1 MLKNKMITNILITIL
16 LSLLAF
22 TRQSFAEE
30 ISQLP
35 EGVESTATNIV
46 ENFEKKAGNNIAD
59 CIKDF
64 PHLQKVYEYE
74 NVREIFN
81 GKFNASS
88 KCDSI
93 IKELESINETR
104 KSIADSTNS
113 EMCINPVQDSTA
125 EQKRK
130 MLEDIYN
137 KSSQE
142 YAKFFA
148 YDETLAKF
156 EDCLSYYNNAST
168 LQIIAVE
175 EEVKKSSIRA
185 KRKVLEMHDL
195 LGFYGENKSAT
206 GSDISSLI
214 SDIENKNVTLK
225 EGKSYA
231 IIEEVREKWE
241 LSGAIIGYIIYSFE
255 EKYIALPFVRGVS
268 YSCDRLPYT
277 IFKLE
282 KKIEIPE
289 KEYTIYLLEPLE

>member
-1 MLKNKMITNILITIL
+1 MKMVTNILIAIL
-16 LSLLAF
+16 LSLFAF
-22 TRQSFAEE
+22 TKQSFAEE

-35 EGVESTATNIV
+35 EGISSTATNIV
-46 ENFEKKAGNNIAD
+46 ANFEKKAESNITD
-59 CIKDF
+59 CIKDSSQ
-64 PHLQKVYEYE
+64 LQKIYEYE
-74 NVREIFN
+74 NVRETFN
-81 GKFNASS
+81 SKFNASS

-104 KSIADSTNS
+104 KSIANATSS
-113 EMCINPVQDSTA
+113 EMCLNPTQDSAA

-130 MLEDIYN
+130 ILEDIYN

-142 YAKFFA
+142 YARFFA

-156 EDCLSYYNNAST
+156 EDCFSHYNNAST
-168 LQIIAVE
+168 LQVIAVE

-185 KRKVLEMHDL
+185 KRKILGMHDL
-195 LGFYGENKSAT
+195 LGFYGENKGAT

-214 SDIENKNVTLK
+214 SDIENKNITLK

-231 IIEEVREKWE
+231 VIEEVREKWE
-241 LSGAIIGYIIYSFE
+241 LSGAIIGYTIYSFE
-255 EKYIALPFVRGVS
+255 GKYIALPFVKGIS
-268 YSCDRLPYT
+268 YSCDTLPYT